1 MSLDSFKKRARNAI
15 RAVALGGTL
24 AAGAPAGAEAQ
35 KLPPVLS
42 DFIKQNEST
51 IRAIAQDAKRITE
64 DGKRVIEEGRKQF
77 EQIEQQA
84 RIFANSPEAQKLI
97 EDSRLFVEAGKR
109 RLQETANSPETKA
122 LINAGKQQL
131 SDIKTEA
138 EMAVRNNA
146 AELKRIAD
154 EFNRADKQ

>member
-1 MSLDSFKKRARNAI
+1 MSLDSFKKKAKNAI
-15 RAVALGGTL
+15 KAAALGGTL
-24 AAGAPAGAEAQ
+24 MAGAPAAAEAQ
-35 KLPPVLS
+35 KLPPVLT

-51 IRAIAQDAKRITE
+51 LRAIASDAARITQE
-64 DGKRVIEEGRKQF
+64 GKRVMEEGRKQF

-97 EDSRLFVEAGKR
+97 QDSQQFVAESKR
-109 RLQETANSPETKA
+109 RLQESAHSPETKA

-138 EMAVRNNA
+138 EDIARKNA

-154 EFNRADKQ
+154 EFNRVDRE